1 MTGPGREDVE
11 DARVEL
17 YERLFGP
24 LPGTASAL
32 QNLMGIW
39 PGGCL
44 LQIEGREIAGLAA
57 TVSHGLTNPGLP
69 APVRIESQAV
79 REERDGRF
87 TRRERSTQLVPAP
100 ARTVAPG
107 LAGYGYELVVLTP
120 RPQRWPLQFMNWA
133 VPLVATAITRDQM
146 EFGRTHGRSALLKRL
161 IDEGPGQVSLYE
173 DPPPA
178 PPGPEPDKLGELR
191 GPGAPRLRPERLA
204 RRSGACP
211 ACRRG
216 APAPA
221 RRGG

>member
-44 LQIEGREIAGLAA
+44 LQIEGRRIAGLAV

-69 APVRIESQAV
+69 PPVRVESQAV

-87 TRRERSTQLVPAP
+87 TRREQSTQLVPAP

-133 VPLVATAITRDQM
+133 VPAEMLHDIRFLDGVMDHGGLTIEDVGLGGGATCDFLIAPARHLVPPEHDLPNGRVHLLVATAITRDQM
-146 EFGRTHGRSALLKRL
+146 QFRRTTA
-161 IDEGPGQVSLYE
+161 GPRCS
-173 DPPPA
+173 
-178 PPGPEPDKLGELR
+178 
-191 GPGAPRLRPERLA
+191 
-204 RRSGACP
+204 SG
-211 ACRRG
+211 
-216 APAPA
+216 
-221 RRGG
+221 